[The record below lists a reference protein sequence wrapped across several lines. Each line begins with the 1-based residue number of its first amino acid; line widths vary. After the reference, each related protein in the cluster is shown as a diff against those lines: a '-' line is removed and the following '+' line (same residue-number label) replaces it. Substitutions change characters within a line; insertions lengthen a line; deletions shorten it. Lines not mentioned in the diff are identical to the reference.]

1 VTTTNAIS
9 HPSRSPLRRAARA
22 GAFAIAVTVPFGP
35 LATAPAVA
43 DTPAAWETPPPV
55 PTLQALLIFVGI
67 PALLFVVI
75 TLLAMAPSLIRGD
88 RQQRGVASWTEPAW
102 FGNQVKGEPE
112 RGEVTNPQSVAEV
125 ESSEGQS
132 GGASARW

>member
-1 VTTTNAIS
+1 MTTTN
-9 HPSRSPLRRAARA
+9 PVRSPLRRAARA
-22 GAFAIAVTVPFGP
+22 SAFAAAVTIALAAVP
-35 LATAPAVA
+35 AAA

-55 PTLQALLIFVGI
+55 NTLQALVVLVGI

-75 TLLAMAPSLIRGD
+75 TLLTLAPSLIRGD

-102 FGNQVKGEPE
+102 FGNQVKGEPA
-112 RGEVTNPQSVAEV
+112 RGEITSPADRGEPVAADA
-125 ESSEGQS
+125 ESSEEQS